1 MIRRIINRIR
11 RPEPS
16 KKALFTPD
24 SAPTFEGGAPIT
36 ACGHSPRRGM
46 TRLPMPHAKARRRAA
61 NKRARAAR
69 RVNR

>member
-16 KKALFTPD
+16 KPTLFTPD
-24 SAPTFEGGAPIT
+24 SGPKVEGRPA
-36 ACGHSPRRGM
+36 ARCGTSPRRGM